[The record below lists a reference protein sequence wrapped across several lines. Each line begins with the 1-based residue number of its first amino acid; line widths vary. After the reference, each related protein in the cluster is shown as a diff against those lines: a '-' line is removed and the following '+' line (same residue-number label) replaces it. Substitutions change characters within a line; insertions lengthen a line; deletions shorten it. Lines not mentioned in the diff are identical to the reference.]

1 MPAGAGGQSPGPR
14 AETVSYI
21 AWQPSSGNFN
31 KVGFEVDRTG
41 WAITQNF
48 TDILFTPPPATA
60 PVFLGQTQTAYGKN
74 PADLQWRDKDAAG
87 VELRIAEETSYD
99 AEIQHNPEVVGY
111 IVFAPLP

>member
-1 MPAGAGGQSPGPR
+1 VPAGAGGQNPGPR

-31 KVGFEVDRTG
+31 KVGFVVDRTG
-41 WAITQNF
+41 RAITQNF

-60 PVFLGQTQTAYGKN
+60 PVFLGQMQTAYGKN
-74 PADLQWRDKDAAG
+74 SAG
-87 VELRIAEETSYD
+87 VEIRIAEETSYD

-111 IVFAPLP
+111 MVFAPLPQPGRRRV